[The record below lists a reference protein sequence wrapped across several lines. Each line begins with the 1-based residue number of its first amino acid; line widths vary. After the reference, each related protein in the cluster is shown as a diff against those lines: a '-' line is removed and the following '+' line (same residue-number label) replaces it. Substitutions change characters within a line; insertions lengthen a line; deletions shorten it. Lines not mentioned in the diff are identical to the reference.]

1 MQLFRINFSLVGG
14 FISGHVV
21 SWKRLVKSRVGP
33 LKSPVKISRIP
44 ASGVVNRATEKS
56 INQLIKHSRTSEA
69 QQVGELSIFPSS
81 CALLLLFAAR
91 LETRSNALSPV
102 GKAASVLSSS
112 LTARTFPTENI
123 QVSRVFP
130 HTQVVA
136 QSYSP
141 ADNLHDPMM
150 RA

>member
-1 MQLFRINFSLVGG
+1 MEKAR
-14 FISGHVV
+14 
-21 SWKRLVKSRVGP
+21 KSRVGP

-69 QQVGELSIFPSS
+69 QQVGKLSIFPSS
-81 CALLLLFAAR
+81 CAPLLLFAAR
-91 LETRSNALSPV
+91 LETGSNALSGKLLPFSLPV
-102 GKAASVLSSS
+102 SPLELFPPKTFKFREFSRTHTCRRSVSTNSKRRL
-112 LTARTFPTENI
+112 L
-123 QVSRVFP
+123 
-130 HTQVVA
+130 
-136 QSYSP
+136 SYSP